1 MIGSNPRKGVP
12 FVILLVAGVVTT
24 IDYFVTYPDLQ
35 RVSTVL
41 QTWSAIIA
49 AFALGVGTIN
59 LLVIHGRRLAKR
71 SPEYSND
78 VVLLIGLFG
87 TILLGLWLTTN
98 HPAYQFLY
106 FNVLVQ
112 SDTAMWS
119 LLAFYIVS
127 AGIRTMR
134 ARTKEGAVLLITG
147 ILVLIRNTPA
157 MGVLWGGFIQIG
169 DWLLNVANVGASRG
183 IVIASAIG
191 IVALGLRILLGQE
204 RTMRGG

>member
-1 MIGSNPRKGVP
+1 MIGFNPRRSIP
-12 FVILLVAGVVTT
+12 FVILFVAGVVTT
-24 IDYFVTYPDLQ
+24 VDYFVTYPDLQ
-35 RVSTVL
+35 RVSSVL
-41 QTWSAIIA
+41 QTWGAIIA

-59 LLVIHGRRLAKR
+59 LIVLHGRRVAKAL
-71 SPEYSND
+71 PEYYND
-78 VVLLIGLFG
+78 VVLLLGLFG

-98 HPAYQFLY
+98 HPAYQFVY

-157 MGVLWGGFIQIG
+157 MDVLWGGFIQIG
-169 DWLLNVANVGASRG
+169 DWLLNVPNVGATRG
-183 IVIASAIG
+183 IMIASAIG

-204 RTMRGG
+204 RTIRGG